1 MVCFTRVTEPSIGK
15 QYIIY
20 SRNIGLQILGTYL
33 ENGTFEYEQP
43 INSEHLCELQE
54 KDGDISIDEI
64 EDFIYTI
71 QNNSIPIHYFMGVKG
86 TFGALMAK
94 FKLKPARAVA
104 PVDPKLLR
112 LRDMLKK
119 I

>member
-1 MVCFTRVTEPSIGK
+1 MVCFIRVIEPSVGK
-15 QYIIY
+15 QYIMY

-33 ENGTFEYEQP
+33 ENGTFEYEEP
-43 INSEHLCELQE
+43 SSLEHLCELQE
-54 KDGDISIDEI
+54 KDGEISVGEI

-71 QNNSIPIHYFMGVKG
+71 QENSIFDNSPINYFMGV
-86 TFGALMAK
+86 MAK
-94 FKLKPARAVA
+94 LDFKPMQKMVVS

-112 LRDMLKK
+112 LREMLKK